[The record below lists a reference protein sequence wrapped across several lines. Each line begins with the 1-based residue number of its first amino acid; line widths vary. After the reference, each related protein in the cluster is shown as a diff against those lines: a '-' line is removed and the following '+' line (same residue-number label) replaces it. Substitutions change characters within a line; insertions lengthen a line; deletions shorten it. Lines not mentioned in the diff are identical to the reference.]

1 MDKLSRRKL
10 AEYVVSQAKDG
21 SVPSRVIEQ
30 VAAYLVEARRAREV
44 ELAARAIEDELAAR
58 GIVVSDVTTAY
69 VLADEERDEIQ
80 KLIGTDTVYFRE
92 TVDPGVIGGVRI
104 KTPGKTLDATIA
116 SKLQALKRAKL

>member
-1 MDKLSRRKL
+1 MDTLSRRKL

-30 VAAYLVEARRAREV
+30 VAAYLVEARRTREV

-69 VLADEERDEIQ
+69 ALTDEERDEIQ
-80 KLIGTDTVYFRE
+80 RLIGTDTVYFRE
-92 TVDPGVIGGVRI
+92 TVDPGVIGGVQI